1 MTEQLLRALQE
12 SEPEAV
18 LRLVDRLFREGRHL
32 QHFCGEL
39 TRQFRNL
46 LVMKVSGTAT
56 TLVTAGAEE
65 RSRLAAWVEVF
76 SLEDLTRY
84 LNLLLDLYRDLQHTP
99 QPRFRFEIGLLKLVY
114 AGRLQPIEKILAEWN
129 GGSAGPAPESPNRR
143 AGDGS
148 WQAAGTQ
155 ANATTTSEPKAFAAA
170 VGIPIAES
178 APPVRPLAAPEPST
192 DRPSAPAADTP
203 SLPPASQAPAA
214 VAVSEERETNGANG
228 LQNGELKQKLVQA
241 LRRQG
246 DESVADAVDHGT
258 VTSFA
263 NKVEIRSLAD
273 YQTSLEFSLSVL
285 EDAVAETVGRRVRVL
300 LGDVLES
307 PPQGPAARSNT
318 NTGADSVMAA
328 EGDAAQRALADP
340 EVQKIQQLF
349 GGRVREVRNLRGY
362 SL

>member
-1 MTEQLLRALQE
+1 
-12 SEPEAV
+12 
-18 LRLVDRLFREGRHL
+18 L

-46 LVMKVSGTAT
+46 LVMKVSGTGT

-65 RSRLAAWVEVF
+65 RNRLAAWVEVF

-84 LNLLLDLYRDLQHTP
+84 LNLLLDLYRDLQHAP

-129 GGSAGPAPESPNRR
+129 GGSAGPAPEGPNRR
-143 AGDGS
+143 AKGDAS
-148 WQAAGTQ
+148 RQAAGTQ
-155 ANATTTSEPKAFAAA
+155 ANAAATSEPKAFAAA
-170 VGIPIAES
+170 VGSPVAES
-178 APPVRPLAAPEPST
+178 APAGRPLAAPGPSA
-192 DRPSAPAADTP
+192 DRPSAQADDT
-203 SLPPASQAPAA
+203 SLPLPASQAPAA
-214 VAVSEERETNGANG
+214 AGATVEKETNGANG

-258 VTSFA
+258 VASFA

-285 EDAVAETVGRRVRVL
+285 EDAVAEAMGRRVRVL

-307 PPQGPAARSNT
+307 PPQGPAALSNT
-318 NTGADSVMAA
+318 NTGSDSVVAA

-362 SL
+362 SS